1 MTDFLTSL
9 VERSFGTTGVIR
21 PRVASLFEPLRN
33 RAPHSDDVAEPR
45 EAGLSREEKP
55 DSDVRH
61 QPVEKHP
68 AFALWDNRVGSPEVA
83 RTADGVPARAV
94 PLPQE
99 DSAPR
104 PASVPADAA
113 LVQKNAFAA
122 LGFAPG
128 LDSRRDSAPR
138 EQYPDGALAFPAA
151 HSEAEAGV
159 VRDASAS
166 PVVSPPSSKIAEGV
180 VENVVENN
188 ERGLLVAT
196 KVSAEMAAEM
206 RNYVSAMGAQPGKRL
221 TDQLESSTADLLAHS
236 EPTIQVTIGRIEVR
250 ATSEG
255 TTPGRLRPA
264 SPVMNLDEYLRH
276 RARRGGQ

>member
-1 MTDFLTSL
+1 MPPAMEGSVRHCFIFLDRDRCVGTPHSSGSKRFGSCVRLAGERHSGAQPGAPANLPGYGASMTDFLTSL

-188 ERGLLVAT
+188 ERGLLV
-196 KVSAEMAAEM
+196 
-206 RNYVSAMGAQPGKRL
+206 
-221 TDQLESSTADLLAHS
+221 
-236 EPTIQVTIGRIEVR
+236 
-250 ATSEG
+250 
-255 TTPGRLRPA
+255 
-264 SPVMNLDEYLRH
+264 
-276 RARRGGQ
+276 